1 MSADGHVLAVATLSG
16 HVEVW
21 DVERG
26 VLLTAFDDGDQIRR
40 VVIAADGKTLVT
52 CGINPVIRSRL
63 SRPRDGSS
71 TSSRL
76 TRPGYTCATSPD
88 SARLLLLSIDGTVDE
103 WDLRTGDKLASITSA
118 PYQAAYS
125 PDGRMIVTGHL
136 SGAVI
141 LWAAD
146 TGVEVARYQGS
157 AVWPRVAFSADGT
170 LVLATDA
177 TQITGWSTRG
187 RRRMSFVPNPDE
199 LIAATNLD
207 ATRVITRRANG
218 QLFVRDALTGAQ
230 LGGEPLHTHGGID
243 DDAISALSSDGR
255 RFAAAAA
262 AGKVAVIDLKDGST
276 IASIDVG
283 HDPTGLWLDRTG
295 DRLLVVGDGAPRV
308 WDVDHVR
315 LVSTLD
321 HHAHATALDP
331 SGRLAMVWTDPRTVD
346 IWDIDANRARS
357 SLHLDGEFTAI
368 GFDATGTRIL
378 LSEQLG
384 LSAIGLSEL
393 FDVRNGNRL
402 FAVSGSANFNPTRTL
417 ITTYGSGRFEV
428 WRAADVTQLSAGQ
441 LRAVGTGDPGADLAV
456 SDDGRFVIMMNNDS
470 RTLSVHDAADGRLLD
485 RLDGSSG
492 HAYLSRGHGIS
503 TGATVPPVWISG
515 THSVIATAGRTS
527 VWDLE
532 LEERTPAEVHR
543 IVSAHAR
550 WHVVDGRLVAVLGRI
565 EGRVSRD
572 SAAIRATRVFA
583 KRANAGARLGM
594 PYEATVGVDGTFA
607 IDELPFGA
615 YSVSAGSG
623 ASVTANVTSA
633 EPVHIE
639 IAQ

>member
-1 MSADGHVLAVATLSG
+1 MSGAQAVAISHDGRWIVALGDTAKLADAMTGAVVAELGGATSRPRTGWGLWDRFAFFAPDDRQVTVVHHDGRIQVWSVGPVRMLREFVVPTPTADDVDAAMSADGRLLAVATLSG

-26 VLLTAFDDGDQIRR
+26 VRLTAFDDGDQIRR

-52 CGINPVIRSRL
+52 CGINPVIRSRDPTTG
-63 SRPRDGSS
+63 RVQHVIAAH
-71 TSSRL
+71 TA
-76 TRPGYTCATSPD
+76 GYFSCATSPD

-103 WDLRTGDKLASITSA
+103 WDLRTGTKQLSLPITSA

-276 IASIDVG
+276 IASIEVG
-283 HDPTGLWLDRTG
+283 GDPTGLWLDRAG
-295 DRLLVVGDGAPRV
+295 DRLLVVADGAAKV

-402 FAVSGSANFNPTRTL
+402 FPRCPDPQASIRRALIMRPTASLLPRSGAP
-417 ITTYGSGRFEV
+417 
-428 WRAADVTQLSAGQ
+428 
-441 LRAVGTGDPGADLAV
+441 
-456 SDDGRFVIMMNNDS
+456 
-470 RTLSVHDAADGRLLD
+470 
-485 RLDGSSG
+485 
-492 HAYLSRGHGIS
+492 
-503 TGATVPPVWISG
+503 
-515 THSVIATAGRTS
+515 RTS
-527 VWDLE
+527 
-532 LEERTPAEVHR
+532 
-543 IVSAHAR
+543 
-550 WHVVDGRLVAVLGRI
+550 
-565 EGRVSRD
+565 
-572 SAAIRATRVFA
+572 
-583 KRANAGARLGM
+583 
-594 PYEATVGVDGTFA
+594 
-607 IDELPFGA
+607 
-615 YSVSAGSG
+615 
-623 ASVTANVTSA
+623 
-633 EPVHIE
+633 
-639 IAQ
+639 